1 MKVTKIEIVPIHPQM
16 GLIGFAT
23 IVLDNVFC
31 ISSIGI
37 HKKRNEK
44 GYRITYPTKKVGKH
58 NLPICHPLQSNFSKE
73 IEWEICRKAE
83 SLFD

>member
-23 IVLDNVFC
+23 IVLDNMFC
-31 ISSIGI
+31 ISSIGV
-37 HKKRNEK
+37 HKKRNGT
-44 GYRITYPTKKVGKH
+44 GYRITYPTKKVGEY
-58 NLPICHPLQSNFSKE
+58 NLPICHPLQPNFSKE